1 MQFNYM
7 ELENSIYSYTGLFT
21 HCAQVKGFSTLY
33 LYLQRFS
40 FFPFFLPSQY
50 YSQKERGNTGLKI
63 LEISL
68 RDQKTL
74 LLDFHPYNQC
84 TADPLKWF
92 LLLWI
97 RRQKC
102 PAFYLNKV
110 TSHITLQPL
119 VCVVLSFHS
128 VVICLVS
135 LSVFP
140 KFLLSSLQAAKS
152 LSCSSASLTAS
163 YHISNKSSTLISKL
177 FLVFSFSKHIACV
190 LGITYVNSPAFK
202 AAGPSLENKL
212 YSPHTPGLQCL
223 SCHSHLHL
231 TQ

>member
-1 MQFNYM
+1 M
-7 ELENSIYSYTGLFT
+7 ELENSIHSYTGLFT

-40 FFPFFLPSQY
+40 FLPSTIVR
-50 YSQKERGNTGLKI
+50 KKGNTGLKI

-74 LLDFHPYNQC
+74 LLDFHPYDQC

-119 VCVVLSFHS
+119 VCVVRSFHS

-135 LSVFP
+135 LS
-140 KFLLSSLQAAKS
+140 
-152 LSCSSASLTAS
+152 
-163 YHISNKSSTLISKL
+163 
-177 FLVFSFSKHIACV
+177 
-190 LGITYVNSPAFK
+190 
-202 AAGPSLENKL
+202 
-212 YSPHTPGLQCL
+212 
-223 SCHSHLHL
+223 
-231 TQ
+231 